1 LPARGG
7 FWVGFFLVA
16 LVAGSLLA
24 QDRTAQLRARFEKEN
39 DPVRKARMVALL
51 ADSEFRDM
59 HEKIDAGDLAGA
71 AEIAGR
77 VRDEAQTSKKLL
89 DAKSRDAEAH
99 PDGYKQLEIS
109 VRESVRRLDDI
120 MVGLAKDEQVP
131 LADVRKD
138 LDELD
143 RQMIHQLFPKRPE
156 PAEKTEAE
164 KPKS

>member
-1 LPARGG
+1 M
-7 FWVGFFLVA
+7 LV
-16 LVAGSLLA
+16 LVAGSLPA
-24 QDRTAQLRARFEKEN
+24 QDRTAQLRSRFERET

-51 ADSEFRDM
+51 ADSEFREI
-59 HEKIDAGDLAGA
+59 HEKIDTGDLAAA

-77 VRDEAQTSKKLL
+77 VRDEAQASKRLL

-109 VRESVRRLDDI
+109 VRESMRRLDDI
-120 MVGLAKDEQVP
+120 MVGLAKDEQAP
-131 LADVRKD
+131 LAEVRKD
-138 LDELD
+138 MDELD

-156 PAEKTEAE
+156 AEPE

>member
-1 LPARGG
+1 M
-7 FWVGFFLVA
+7 VA

-24 QDRTAQLRARFEKEN
+24 QDRTAQLRSRFVKET

-51 ADSEFRDM
+51 ADSEFREM
-59 HEKIDAGDLAGA
+59 HEKIDAGDLAAA

-77 VRDEAQTSKKLL
+77 VRDEAQASKKLL

-109 VRESVRRLDDI
+109 VRESMRRLDDI
-120 MVGLAKDEQVP
+120 MVSLAKDEQAP
-131 LADVRKD
+131 LAEVRKD
-138 LDELD
+138 MEELD
-143 RQMIHQLFPKRPE
+143 RQMIHQLFPKR
-156 PAEKTEAE
+156 TEAEPE

>member
-1 LPARGG
+1 M
-7 FWVGFFLVA
+7 A

-24 QDRTAQLRARFEKEN
+24 QDRTAQLRSRFVKET

-51 ADSEFRDM
+51 ADSEFREM
-59 HEKIDAGDLAGA
+59 HEKIDAGDLAAA

-77 VRDEAQTSKKLL
+77 VRDEAQASKKLL

-109 VRESVRRLDDI
+109 VRESMRRLDDI
-120 MVGLAKDEQVP
+120 MVSLAKDEQAP
-131 LADVRKD
+131 LAEVRKD
-138 LDELD
+138 MEELD

-156 PAEKTEAE
+156 AAPKTEPE

>member
-1 LPARGG
+1 LPARGS
-7 FWVGFFLVA
+7 FWAAVFLVA

-24 QDRTAQLRARFEKEN
+24 QDRTAGLRSRFEKET
-39 DPVRKARMVALL
+39 DPVRKARQVALL

-59 HEKIDAGDLAGA
+59 HEKIDAGDLAA
-71 AEIAGR
+71 AGEIAGR

-109 VRESVRRLDDI
+109 VRESMRRLDDI
-120 MVGLAKDEQVP
+120 MVSLAQDEQAP
-131 LADVRKD
+131 LAEVRKD

-156 PAEKTEAE
+156 TTPKTAPEN
-164 KPKS
+164 PKS

>member
-1 LPARGG
+1 LPARRG
-7 FWVGFFLVA
+7 FWAAVFVVT

-24 QDRTAQLRARFEKEN
+24 QDRTAELRSRFEKET
-39 DPVRKARMVALL
+39 DPVRKARLVAQL
-51 ADSEFRDM
+51 ADAEFRDM
-59 HEKIDAGDLAGA
+59 HEKIDDGNLSDA

-77 VRDEAQTSKKLL
+77 VRDEARASKKLL

-99 PDGYKQLEIS
+99 PEGYKQLEIS
-109 VRESVRRLDDI
+109 VRESIRRLDDI
-120 MVGLAKDEQVP
+120 MVSLAKDEQQP
-131 LADVRKD
+131 LAEVRKD

-156 PAEKTEAE
+156 SPPAAA

>member
-1 LPARGG
+1 LPARRG
-7 FWVGFFLVA
+7 FWAAVFLVA

-24 QDRTAQLRARFEKEN
+24 QDRTAELRSRFEKET
-39 DPVRKARMVALL
+39 DPVRKARLVAQL
-51 ADSEFRDM
+51 ADAEFRDM
-59 HEKIDAGDLAGA
+59 HEKIDDGNLSDA

-77 VRDEAQTSKKLL
+77 VRDEAQASKKLL

-99 PDGYKQLEIS
+99 PEGYKQLEIS
-109 VRESVRRLDDI
+109 VRESIRRLDDI
-120 MVGLAKDEQVP
+120 MVSLAKDDQKP
-131 LADVRKD
+131 LAEVRKD

-156 PAEKTEAE
+156 SPPAAA